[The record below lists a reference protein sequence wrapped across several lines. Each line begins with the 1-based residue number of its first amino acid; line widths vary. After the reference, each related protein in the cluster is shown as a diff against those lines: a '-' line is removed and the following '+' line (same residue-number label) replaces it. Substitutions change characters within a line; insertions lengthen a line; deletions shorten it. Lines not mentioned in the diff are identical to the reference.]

1 VLWRTEENGSPIV
14 YDDEPGV
21 DLFGR
26 FKVQALSLLP
36 IESQL

>member
-21 DLFGR
+21 DVFRR
-26 FKVQALSLLP
+26 FNVKALSFLP